1 MPDLDDMDLER
12 ELAAFGRSLPD
23 VDLVD
28 AVRADIEAPVGGWSL
43 GRVAAILLVAA
54 AAVLAIPDARE
65 AAADWLGI
73 GRTSVREVDELPA
86 ATSTTART
94 APEAAPVDIAAAEKA
109 LGFEIALPAAEL
121 VGPIRAI
128 EIGEGEV
135 VLTWAD
141 VWLTVRPITP
151 ETPLYQKFVDSEEGI
166 ARPVLADGT
175 PALWVGDG
183 HVIDRAGL
191 RELTGSVLL
200 WATDG
205 AEYRLADADDV
216 ATAVAIAESAG

>member
-1 MPDLDDMDLER
+1 MPDLDEIDLER

-86 ATSTTART
+86 ATSTTAQ
-94 APEAAPVDIAAAEKA
+94 
-109 LGFEIALPAAEL
+109 L
-121 VGPIRAI
+121 
-128 EIGEGEV
+128 
-135 VLTWAD
+135 
-141 VWLTVRPITP
+141 
-151 ETPLYQKFVDSEEGI
+151 
-166 ARPVLADGT
+166 
-175 PALWVGDG
+175 
-183 HVIDRAGL
+183 
-191 RELTGSVLL
+191 
-200 WATDG
+200 
-205 AEYRLADADDV
+205 
-216 ATAVAIAESAG
+216 